1 MSFWVVRTVLKVNEN
16 RRTIE
21 KENEVEVILFKVNE
35 IKNNKNQGQF
45 GRRSLGFRVDQMTLT
60 SRKEMMER
68 QKKLADINME
78 REIDC
83 FHNMLNVSGSAG

>member
-1 MSFWVVRTVLKVNEN
+1 M
-16 RRTIE
+16 
-21 KENEVEVILFKVNE
+21 
-35 IKNNKNQGQF
+35 
-45 GRRSLGFRVDQMTLT
+45 GFRVDHMTLT

-83 FHNMLNVSGSAG
+83 FHNMLNVSTYSGSM

>member
-1 MSFWVVRTVLKVNEN
+1 MYSNYFQKINK
-16 RRTIE
+16 I
-21 KENEVEVILFKVNE
+21 
-35 IKNNKNQGQF
+35 IKKKNQGQF

-68 QKKLADINME
+68 QKNLADINME

-83 FHNMLNVSGSAG
+83 FHNMLNVSDSAG